1 MAADNILSGLGVLNT
16 ISKLLLKSVVEV
28 NSRELPCEEDLP
40 PELPVDDDLPPESP
54 PEEDMESLP
63 AEKQWRKH
71 VVIKNRFQSITTERL
86 PKMKYQSLRTVCVSV
101 RQGNPNLVQNCHS
114 FFHDKLVS
122 CSTSDRALLS
132 ALVFYKLLKNTIDLM
147 IMLGQVYLCFI

>member
-16 ISKLLLKSVVEV
+16 ISKLLLKIVVEV
-28 NSRELPCEEDLP
+28 NSRELPC
-40 PELPVDDDLPPESP
+40 DDDLPPESP
-54 PEEDMESLP
+54 PKEDMESLP

-71 VVIKNRFQSITTERL
+71 VVIKNRFQFIATERL

-101 RQGNPNLVQNCHS
+101 RQGNPNLVQNSHS
-114 FFHDKLVS
+114 FSHDKLVS

-132 ALVFYKLLKNTIDLM
+132 ELLFYKLLKNTIDLM